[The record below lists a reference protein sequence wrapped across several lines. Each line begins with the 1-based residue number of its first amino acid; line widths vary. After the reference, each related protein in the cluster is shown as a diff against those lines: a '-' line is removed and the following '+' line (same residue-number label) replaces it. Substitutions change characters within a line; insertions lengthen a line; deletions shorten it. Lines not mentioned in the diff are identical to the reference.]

1 MGIFDRFRTVVSSNI
16 NDMISKAENPEKM
29 LNQLLIDMNEQMIES
44 KKAVAM
50 AIADEKK
57 LEREAAENARQAE
70 DWEKKAMLA
79 VRSNR
84 DDLAKEALLRKQEYE
99 GYATQLHAQW
109 VAQKDSVEKL
119 KVSLRE
125 LQNKIDEASRKKNI
139 LIARAK
145 RAEAQDKINRT
156 MSSLSGNKSAFDTFD
171 RMSKKVDE
179 MEARADA
186 TKELEDATSGATL
199 ERQFAQLES
208 TGAGADAMLEDLKRK
223 MLTNDAG
230 QGAVSPAGETPS
242 GGTPAT
248 GQGTTP

>member
-16 NDMISKAENPEKM
+16 NDLINKAENPEKM
-29 LNQLLIDMNEQMIES
+29 LNQLLLDMNEQMIES

-57 LEREAAENARQAE
+57 LERETAENKRQAE

-79 VRSNR
+79 VRANR
-84 DDLAKEALLRKQEYE
+84 DDLAKEALVRKQEYE
-99 GYATQLHAQW
+99 GYSTQLFTQW
-109 VAQKDSVEKL
+109 QAQKDSVEKL

-145 RAEAQDKINRT
+145 RAEAQDKINKT
-156 MSSLSGNKSAFDTFD
+156 MSSISGNKSAFDTFE

-179 MEARADA
+179 LEARTEAA
-186 TKELEDATSGATL
+186 KELEDTTSGATL

-208 TGAGADAMLEDLKRK
+208 SGAGADSMLEDLKRK
-223 MLTNDAG
+223 MLTQDAG
-230 QGAVSPAGETPS
+230 NPGAGQ
-242 GGTPAT
+242 TPA
-248 GQGTTP
+248 P

>member
-57 LEREAAENARQAE
+57 LEREAAENKRQAE

-99 GYATQLHAQW
+99 GYATQLFQQW
-109 VAQKDSVEKL
+109 QAQKESVEKL

-145 RAEAQDKINRT
+145 RAEAQDKINKT

-199 ERQFAQLES
+199 EKQFAQLES
-208 TGAGADAMLEDLKRK
+208 SGAGADVMLDELKKK
-223 MLTNDAG
+223 MLTQDAG
-230 QGAVSPAGETPS
+230 QGSTAGGAVSGGAGQAPTP
-242 GGTPAT
+242 
-248 GQGTTP
+248 

>member
-57 LEREAAENARQAE
+57 LERESIENARQAE

-145 RAEAQDKINRT
+145 RAEAQDKINKT

-230 QGAVSPAGETPS
+230 QGAVTPAGETPT
-242 GGTPAT
+242 GTPAA
-248 GQGTTP
+248 GQGSTP